1 MPQSFSV
8 TFLPLNQTFQASPG
22 DTVLDVAIAN
32 DVPIQ
37 HACGGFCA
45 CTTCHI
51 QVTSGGSHLSVQE
64 EEEEDRLDTVDRFS
78 DKSRLACQSKI
89 MGDVIV
95 EIMNLEN

>member
-1 MPQSFSV
+1 MRFNV
-8 TFLPLNQTFQASPG
+8 TFLPLNKTFPAKSG

-51 QVTSGGSHLSVQE
+51 HVKEGDAHLSVKE
-64 EEEEDRLDTVDRFS
+64 EEEEDRLDSVDRLS
-78 DKSRLACQSKI
+78 EKSRLSCQSKI
-89 MGDVIV
+89 TGDVIV